1 MSRKVSSILLA
12 LILCTFNL
20 TAQDLR
26 ITILDDALGSP
37 VEDAF
42 VMAHQLGNNDTIS
55 AITNRN
61 GYVILKGLSGELE
74 LFISHLSFVPFSDT
88 ISANKAQTLKLT
100 PLSFQMEETVI
111 TGQYKPEDAKSSLYS
126 VKIIDQKT
134 IESQAANN
142 LQDLLS
148 QTLNVRITQDNI
160 LGSGMS
166 LQGLGGEQVKYMVDG
181 VPIIGRVNGDIDLS
195 QLNLNDV
202 ERIEIIEG
210 PASVLYGTNALGG
223 VVNII
228 TKKEQE
234 QKINTSVKGYYE
246 SVGQYNIDA
255 MASFT
260 KKRHFFSLSGGRYFF
275 DGFDTNNDRDQLWN
289 PKTQYFGTIKYGYAT
304 KKGLRFL
311 LSSNLFS
318 EKITNLG
325 NPSNVGTT
333 IRAFDDYYKTLRSTS
348 SLTISGPIFKNHY
361 VNQVFS
367 YAYYERT
374 KNTYRKDLVTLS
386 EVLVPDASMHDTSRF
401 QAYMARGFISRSEN
415 IKKFDYQIGYDVNIE
430 EGTGKK
436 IEAGSR
442 WIGDFAGFISG
453 RYRPIQRLSIQPGIR
468 WSYNT
473 AYKAPVTP
481 SLHMKFD
488 VSENIILRLSYARG
502 FRAPSIK
509 ELYFDFN
516 DINHFIYGNE
526 DLKAEHSNNVNAQLA
541 YNRSFKHLQ
550 IVKLSATYFFNDI
563 QNDIELLPDY
573 RTNANSN
580 NTQPYTYA
588 NFARNLIM
596 GGMLNASYQRGNTAS
611 VNIGFSAI
619 GRRFI
624 FNDTLNSGGFIF
636 SPELSISASY
646 LIPKALI
653 RVSVFNKYN
662 GELQTPYM
670 SDEGG
675 VGKQTIK
682 AYNLLDITL
691 SRSFWKNRI
700 TLSAGVKNLTDVV
713 NVQTVGNSGAAHS
726 VSSGSTSIGWGRS
739 YFASLRFNFNI
750 K

>member
-1 MSRKVSSILLA
+1 MSRKVSAILFAVL
-12 LILCTFNL
+12 LHTFNL

-26 ITILDDALGSP
+26 INILDDASGSP
-37 VEDAF
+37 VVDAF
-42 VMAHQLGNNDTIS
+42 VIARPLSSANDSLT
-55 AITNRN
+55 AITDR
-61 GYVILKGLSGELE
+61 KGSVQLSASNEALE
-74 LFISHLSFVPFSDT
+74 VFISHLGYVPLTDT
-88 ISANKAQTLKLT
+88 IQGNKQHTIRLT
-100 PLSFQMEETVI
+100 PLNFQLEETVI

-126 VKIIDQKT
+126 VKVIDSKI
-134 IESQAANN
+134 IESRGANN
-142 LQDLLS
+142 LQDLLG
-148 QTLNVRITQDNI
+148 QELNIRIKQDNI
-160 LGSGMS
+160 LGSGLS

-181 VPIIGRVNGDIDLS
+181 VPVIGRVNGDIDLS

-228 TKKEQE
+228 TKKEQQ
-234 QKINTSVKGYYE
+234 QKVNASVKAYYE

-255 MASFT
+255 LTGFT
-260 KKRHFFSLSGGRYFF
+260 KGRHFVSLSGGRYFF
-275 DGFDTNNDRDQLWN
+275 DGFDTGSDRDVLWN
-289 PKTQYFGTIKYGYAT
+289 PKTQYFGTVKYGYAT
-304 KKGLRFL
+304 QKGLRFL
-311 LSSNLFS
+311 LSSNIFQ
-318 EKITNLG
+318 EKITNRG
-325 NPSNVGTT
+325 NPSDVGTT

-367 YAYYERT
+367 YAYFKRT
-374 KNTYRKDLVTLS
+374 KNTYRKDLVSLE
-386 EVLVPDASMHDTSRF
+386 EVLVPDPSMHDTSRF

-415 IKKFDYQIGYDVNIE
+415 IKKFDYQVGYDVNVE

-453 RYRPIQRLSIQPGIR
+453 RYRPIRRLSIQPGVR

-473 AYKAPVTP
+473 SYKAPVTP
-481 SLHMKFD
+481 SLHIKFD

-526 DLKAEHSNNVNAQLA
+526 DLKAEYSNNVNAQLA
-541 YNRSFKHLQ
+541 YNRSFDHLQ
-550 IVKLSATYFFNDI
+550 VVKLSATYYFNDV
-563 QNDIELLPDY
+563 QNDIELLPDF
-573 RTNANSN
+573 SN
-580 NTQPYTYA
+580 DSNNINTQPYTYA
-588 NFARNLIM
+588 NFSRNMIM
-596 GGMLNASYQRGNTAS
+596 GGMLTASYQRGNTFNI
-611 VNIGFSAI
+611 NIGVTGI

-624 FNDTLNSGGFIF
+624 FNDTLNSGGFVF
-636 SPELSISASY
+636 SPEFSISASY
-646 LIPKALI
+646 LIPKALVRI
-653 RVSVFNKYN
+653 SVFNKYN

-675 VGKQTIK
+675 IGKQTIR
-682 AYNLLDITL
+682 AYNLLDVTL

-700 TLSAGVKNLTDVV
+700 TLMAGVKNITDVV

-750 K
+750 